1 MISNFKSFEL
11 EANKVPYQPIDKIIN
26 KFVNLAKMEKLTG
39 IVNSYTVYVDEKMV
53 AHKVSKT
60 ETSIAS
66 FDENKV
72 EDKKEQEKKEK
83 YKNLSIDD
91 LFKL

>member
-1 MISNFKSFEL
+1 
-11 EANKVPYQPIDKIIN
+11 
-26 KFVNLAKMEKLTG
+26 MEKLTD
-39 IVNSYTVYVDEKMV
+39 IVNSYTVYVDSKMV
-53 AHKVSKT
+53 AYK
-60 ETSIAS
+60 ETKIETTIAS